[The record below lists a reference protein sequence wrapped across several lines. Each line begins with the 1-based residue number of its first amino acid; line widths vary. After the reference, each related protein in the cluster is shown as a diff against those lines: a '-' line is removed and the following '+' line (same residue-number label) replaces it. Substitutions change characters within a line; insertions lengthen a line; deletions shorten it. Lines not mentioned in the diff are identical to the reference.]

1 MAKYSPRPGKPN
13 PLLPDCMQI
22 DHHTILNAITRSII
36 LCDTDPEEAKE
47 GLYALGD
54 YLKYYFAATVRSKT
68 PATEQDI
75 ERINECLDVLHR
87 YLQGQPRA

>member
-1 MAKYSPRPGKPN
+1 
-13 PLLPDCMQI
+13 MQI
-22 DHHTILNAITRSII
+22 DHHTILNTITRTII

-68 PATEQDI
+68 PPTDQDI
-75 ERINECLDVLHR
+75 ERITESLDALQVF
-87 YLQGQPRA
+87 LQGDKGA